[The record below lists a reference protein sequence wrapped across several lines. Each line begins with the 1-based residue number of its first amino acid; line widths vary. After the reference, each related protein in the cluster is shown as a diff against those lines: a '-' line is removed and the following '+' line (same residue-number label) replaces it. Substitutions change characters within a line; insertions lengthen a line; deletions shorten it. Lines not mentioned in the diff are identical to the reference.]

1 MGKYN
6 WETSEQTHRDNM
18 FFIRA
23 VGVFALWL
31 LLAYEVLR

>member
-6 WETSEQTHRDNM
+6 WESMEEVKKDNM
-18 FFIRA
+18 FFIRVVGAFA
-23 VGVFALWL
+23 VWI